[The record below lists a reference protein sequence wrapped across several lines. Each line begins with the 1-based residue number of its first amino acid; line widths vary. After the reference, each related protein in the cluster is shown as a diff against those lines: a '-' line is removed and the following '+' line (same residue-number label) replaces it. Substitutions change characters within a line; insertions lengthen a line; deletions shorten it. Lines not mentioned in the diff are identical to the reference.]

1 MSDGN
6 VMKGQQCYKPKQT
19 DQGILA
25 LTGNKGKE
33 DTTSISLPLISLPLF
48 HCNQLSGSCSSA
60 CRPWILE
67 TTNIFKSL
75 EP

>member
-19 DQGILA
+19 NQGILA
-25 LTGNKGKE
+25 LTENKGKE
-33 DTTSISLPLISLPLF
+33 DTTSISLPLF

-67 TTNIFKSL
+67 TTKIFKSL